1 MVLVVGAVCMAIW
14 GVWDAEPP
22 ALADDEAAASAV
34 LARYSELAE
43 ALSGVGAGEGEG
55 EGEGDGEGGVA
66 GAVWAALRHTAV
78 EVARP
83 AHGLRRVAS
92 RGLGL
97 PLGGDDDDDDGDDD
111 DDDDGPLAWAGEAAA
126 ALYTTDV
133 VAYGCGS
140 AGMLMFCQQPMPSQC
155 HIVGWLLTSRACL
168 PLGVALQSSWAISRR
183 G

>member
-43 ALSGVGAGEGEG
+43 ALSGAGAGEGEG
-55 EGEGDGEGGVA
+55 EGEGGVA

-78 EVARP
+78 EIARP

-97 PLGGDDDDDDGDDD
+97 PLGGDDDGDDD

-140 AGMLMFCQQPMPSQC
+140 AGMFMLCQQPSPAQPS
-155 HIVGWLLTSRACL
+155 
-168 PLGVALQSSWAISRR
+168 
-183 G
+183 